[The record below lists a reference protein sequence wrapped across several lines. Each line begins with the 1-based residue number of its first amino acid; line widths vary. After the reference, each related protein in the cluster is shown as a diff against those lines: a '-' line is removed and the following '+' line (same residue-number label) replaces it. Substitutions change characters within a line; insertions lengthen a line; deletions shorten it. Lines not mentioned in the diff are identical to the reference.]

1 MVFVQHKHDD
11 FDATPLGSSDSS
23 PIHEPLSSGESTERY
38 WMIDLFEGMCSTHTT
53 NCGPCAQLST
63 HTMRLKDRCW
73 YTKYS
78 SFPGHYWI
86 DNKLTVFTTTL
97 QISVCHVIRHF
108 LGKGHHAISMPA
120 MDWYQLDTK
129 ENIHNTDLQKML
141 HKRFYS
147 YLYVDVF
154 AIRSH
159 GCSCLNIFTW

>member
-1 MVFVQHKHDD
+1 MNWINISRHKNQQTISSTKYIPGLVFALYSLFCCDQAASWLCLFSWLVQTGLNIVVFVQHKHDD

-97 QISVCHVIRHF
+97 QILVCHVIRHF
-108 LGKGHHAISMPA
+108 FF
-120 MDWYQLDTK
+120 
-129 ENIHNTDLQKML
+129 
-141 HKRFYS
+141 R
-147 YLYVDVF
+147 
-154 AIRSH
+154 
-159 GCSCLNIFTW
+159 